1 MKGRGCRALT
11 PLSVVHGWGVC
22 FLLLAGVALGTTSSA
37 AAAAPRTRSSAAL
50 PLEINLAAFE
60 AAKRHVTLSDGVD
73 LAYVQMGDPRGT
85 PVVLIHGYTGSALDW
100 VPILP
105 YLPRHWRL
113 ILPDLRGHGASS
125 KPECCYDLDDFAY
138 DIKLLLDRLR
148 VTRADVVGFSLGS
161 VIAQRFVETWP
172 RRTRRVVLISSTG
185 GWHPCEP
192 PADLHEFDCG
202 MPEIRALKAAPEAD
216 SPFMIEWW
224 SSPTPVNEQFIKR
237 ERDNAAKLPL
247 RIWRAVLDQSLTHP
261 DLAAMLPRLTA
272 PTLLIWGSEDP
283 IMSPADRASLEIAL
297 PHAAVRIFAGLGH
310 NQFWEQPRAVA
321 RVINRFLARQ
331 LPGAP

>member
-1 MKGRGCRALT
+1 MNSRGRRARA
-11 PLSVVHGWGVC
+11 PRSVLYDWGVRL
-22 FLLLAGVALGTTSSA
+22 LLLAGVALGTVSSA
-37 AAAAPRTRSSAAL
+37 AAAATSPPSGVAL

-73 LAYVQMGDPRGT
+73 LAYVQMGDPHGT

-113 ILPDLRGHGASS
+113 ILPDLRGHGDSS

-148 VTRADVVGFSLGS
+148 VTHADVVGYSLGS
-161 VIAQRFVETWP
+161 MISQRFAESWP

-185 GWHPCEP
+185 AQLPCAP
-192 PADLHEFDCG
+192 PEKWHEFDCG
-202 MPEIRALKAAPEAD
+202 MPEIRALRATPRAN
-216 SPFMIEWW
+216 SPFMVEWW
-224 SSPTPVNEQFIKR
+224 SSPTPVNEQFIER
-237 ERDNAAKLPL
+237 ERHNAAQIPL
-247 RIWRAVLDQSLTHP
+247 RVWRAVLDQSLTDP

-272 PTLLIWGSEDP
+272 PALLIWGSQDP
-283 IMSPADRASLEIAL
+283 IMSPADRASLEAAL
-297 PHAAVRIFAGLGH
+297 PHAEVRVFPGLGH

-321 RVINRFLARQ
+321 GVIARFLDR
-331 LPGAP
+331 P